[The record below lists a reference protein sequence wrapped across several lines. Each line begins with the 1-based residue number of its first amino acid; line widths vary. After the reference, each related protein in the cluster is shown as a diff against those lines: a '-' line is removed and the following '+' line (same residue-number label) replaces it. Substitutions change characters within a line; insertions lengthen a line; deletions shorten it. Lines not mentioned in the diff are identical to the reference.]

1 MFPLLRS
8 LVIVP
13 FLITLF
19 MARSVLAED
28 NWKTITDHDI
38 TVSSGSALDFS
49 ALVPTGPAGKHGS
62 VIVLP
67 DGHIGFERRSTP
79 ERFLCASLALSPL
92 SGGMPDKAGSDR
104 LVREL
109 TRTGYNLVRIHNV
122 DPLLMTDR
130 FKDFDF
136 DPEQLD
142 RLHYLLAQLKA
153 AGIYWIVDGMT
164 SDNAAWGDV
173 RPHRWVRKYRAK
185 MDVLTDPKGFAHWAT
200 LIERLWG
207 AKNPYTGIAPLK
219 DPAMLGIILVNEGSF
234 FYLVE
239 IYRPYPAQAG
249 YGPLYPLA
257 LAPQFRDWLKARYS
271 NDTAL
276 RSAWGAELKPQES
289 FTGTI
294 DLPVVV
300 RGKGPRDID
309 FMRFVVD
316 LEQRSYRAMEKRV
329 RDLGFKGLTTA
340 FDNWG
345 IISSDITR
353 SNLQWVDMHSYSAG
367 LPSKGGDPGSRMM
380 QSSLHKDMA
389 QYIRGLSNARQWGK
403 PFTVSE
409 YGQPFWNQWRH
420 ESAALMPA
428 FAAHQ
433 DWDMICQF
441 AESPIQFDYGPSP
454 FVRRQAIYPFSV
466 GGDPIAHA
474 AERLA
479 AMLYLRSD
487 VASSQKRIHVHMDTD
502 KMMARNGGQ
511 EHLPEPL
518 SKLAFISPLGLDFG
532 PIPDRPKPGEL
543 WVNLTGSQPW
553 WLVKSANGPAAG
565 RDLRS
570 DALAAL
576 QDAGLI
582 GSGNRSRPEN
592 QLFQSDT
599 GQLVIDSGA
608 GLIQVVTDRTVA
620 LALKGGDASIG
631 ALSVRTA
638 SGPAMF
644 AVSSLD
650 KKPIAQS
657 RHLLLWVLTDA
668 INTGMTFAD
677 AERTTIKTLG
687 KFPPQVR
694 TISATLRVAAE
705 NSAGLK
711 AWPLTLGGARREA
724 IPLTQAGGGIELHVD
739 TAALPDGPALFF
751 EIAGE

>member
-1 MFPLLRS
+1 MFRLLSSLIVVPL
-8 LVIVP
+8 
-13 FLITLF
+13 LITLLIA
-19 MARSVLAED
+19 ARSVLAED
-28 NWKTITDHDI
+28 NWKTVTDQDL

-49 ALVPTGPAGKHGS
+49 ALVATGPAGKYGS
-62 VIVLP
+62 AIVLP

-92 SGGMPDKAGSDR
+92 SGGMPDKAGSER

-109 TRTGYNLVRIHNV
+109 ARTGYNLVRLASV
-122 DPLLMTDR
+122 DALLMTSR

-136 DPEQLD
+136 DPEQFD

-153 AGIYWIVDGMT
+153 AGIYWIVDGLT

-173 RPHRWVRKYRAK
+173 RPHRWVKKYRTK
-185 MDVLTDPKGFAHWAT
+185 MDVLTDPKAFAHWAT

-207 AKNPYTGIAPLK
+207 AKNPYTGIAPMH
-219 DPAMLGIILVNEGSF
+219 DPAMLGMILVNEGSF

-239 IYRPYPAQAG
+239 AYRPHPAKAG
-249 YGPLYPLA
+249 DGPLYPPQ
-257 LAPQFRDWLKARYS
+257 LAPQFRDWLKAHYS

-276 RSAWGAELKPQES
+276 RSAWGTELKDPES
-289 FTGTI
+289 LAGLVA
-294 DLPVVV
+294 LPATV

-309 FMRFVVD
+309 FAHFIAD

-340 FDNWG
+340 FDNWSYLG
-345 IISSDITR
+345 ADITR
-353 SNLQWVDMHSYSAG
+353 SSLQWVDLHSYHV
-367 LPSKGGDPGSRMM
+367 LPNNHGEPGSRMM
-380 QSSLHKDMA
+380 QSSLHKNTG
-389 QYIRGLSNARQWGK
+389 QYIRALSNARQWGK
-403 PFTVSE
+403 PFTVTE
-409 YGQPFWNQWRH
+409 YGQPFWNRWRH

-428 FAAHQ
+428 VAAHQ
-433 DWDMICQF
+433 SWDAICQF
-441 AESPIQFDYGPSP
+441 AESPIQFDYGPSR

-479 AMLYLRSD
+479 AMLYLRGD
-487 VASSQKRIHVHMDTD
+487 VASSQNHIHLHLDAEKVL
-502 KMMARNGGQ
+502 ARSGGWEQ
-511 EHLPEPL
+511 VPEPL
-518 SKLAFISPLGLDFG
+518 SKLALISPMGLDFG
-532 PIPDRPKPGEL
+532 PIPGRPKPGEL

-553 WLVKSANGPAAG
+553 WLVKSTNGPAVG

-570 DALAAL
+570 DAVAAL
-576 QDAGLI
+576 QGAGLI
-582 GSGNRSRPEN
+582 GADNRSRPEN

-620 LALKGGDASIG
+620 LVLKGGNASAG
-631 ALSVRTA
+631 TLTVHTA
-638 SGPAMF
+638 SGPALF

-687 KFPPQVR
+687 KFPPQVQ
-694 TISATLRVAAE
+694 TISATLRVAVE
-705 NSAGLK
+705 NGDGLK
-711 AWPLTLGGARREA
+711 AWPLTLGGARRQA
-724 IPLTQAGGGIELHVD
+724 IPLTQTGDAIELHVD

-751 EIAGE
+751 EIAAK

>member
-1 MFPLLRS
+1 MFRLLFSVTLVPL
-8 LVIVP
+8 
-13 FLITLF
+13 LITLLL
-19 MARSVLAED
+19 AQNVLAEN
-28 NWKTITDHDI
+28 NWKTITDQDL
-38 TVSSGSALDFS
+38 TTSSGSALDFS

-62 VIVLP
+62 AVVLP
-67 DGHIGFERRSTP
+67 DGHIGFERRNTP
-79 ERFLCASLALSPL
+79 ERFLCASLALGPL
-92 SGGMPDKAGSDR
+92 SGGMPDKAASER

-109 TRTGYNLVRIHNV
+109 TRTGYNLVRFASV
-122 DPLLMTDR
+122 DALLMTGR

-153 AGIYWIVDGMT
+153 AGIYWIVDGLT

-173 RPHRWVRKYRAK
+173 RPHRWVKKYRAK
-185 MDVLTDPKGFAHWAT
+185 MDVLTDPKGFNHWAM
-200 LIERLWG
+200 LVERLWG
-207 AKNPYTGIAPLK
+207 AKNPYTGIAPIQ
-219 DPAMLGIILVNEGSF
+219 DPAMLGMILVNEGSF

-239 IYRPYPAQAG
+239 IYRPFPAQAG
-249 YGPLYPLA
+249 YGPLYPLQ
-257 LAPQFRDWLKARYS
+257 LAPQFRDWLKTHYG
-271 NDTAL
+271 NDAAL
-276 RSAWGAELKPQES
+276 RSAWGAELKAQES
-289 FTGTI
+289 LAGTI
-294 DLPVVV
+294 DLPTVA
-300 RGKGPRDID
+300 RGKGLRDID
-309 FMRFVVD
+309 FIRFVVD
-316 LEQRSYRAMEKRV
+316 LEQRGYRAMEKRV
-329 RDLGFKGLTTA
+329 RNLGFKGLTTA
-340 FDNWG
+340 FDNWSP
-345 IISSDITR
+345 ISSDITR
-353 SNLQWVDMHSYSAG
+353 SSLQWVDMHSYSG
-367 LPSKGGDPGSRMM
+367 LSDKHGDPGSRMA
-380 QSSLHKDMA
+380 QSSLHKDTA
-389 QYIRGLSNARQWGK
+389 QYIRTLSNARQWGK

-441 AESPIQFDYGPSP
+441 AEAPIQFDYGPSP
-454 FVRRQAIYPFSV
+454 FVRRQAIYPFSI

-474 AERLA
+474 GERLA
-479 AMLYLRSD
+479 AMLYRRGD
-487 VASSQKRIHVHMDTD
+487 VASSQKRIHLHLDAEKVMT
-502 KMMARNGGQ
+502 RSGGQ
-511 EHLPEPL
+511 EHVPEPL
-518 SKLAFISPLGLDFG
+518 SKLALISPMGLDFG
-532 PIPDRPKPGEL
+532 PIPERSRPGEL
-543 WVNLTGSQPW
+543 WVNLTGPEPW
-553 WLVKSANGPAAG
+553 WLVKPANGPAAG

-570 DALAAL
+570 EAVAAL
-576 QDAGLI
+576 QNAGLI

-620 LALKGGDASIG
+620 LVLKGGDASAGTLTVG
-631 ALSVRTA
+631 AA
-638 SGPAMF
+638 SGPALF

-677 AERTTIKTLG
+677 AERTTIKTRG
-687 KFPPQVR
+687 KFPPQVQ
-694 TISATLRVAAE
+694 TISATLRVASE

-711 AWPLTLGGARREA
+711 AWPLTLGGTRRQA
-724 IPLTQAGGGIELHVD
+724 IPLTQTGGAIELHVD

>member
-1 MFPLLRS
+1 MFRLLSSLIVVPL
-8 LVIVP
+8 
-13 FLITLF
+13 LITLLIA
-19 MARSVLAED
+19 ARNVLAED
-28 NWKTITDHDI
+28 SWKTVTDQDL

-49 ALVPTGPAGKHGS
+49 AMVATGPAGKYGS
-62 VIVLP
+62 AIVLS

-92 SGGMPDKAGSDR
+92 SGGMPDKAGSER

-109 TRTGYNLVRIHNV
+109 ARTGYNLVRLASV
-122 DPLLMTDR
+122 DALLMTGR

-136 DPEQLD
+136 DPEQFD

-153 AGIYWIVDGMT
+153 AGIYWIVDGLT

-173 RPHRWVRKYRAK
+173 RPHRWVKKYRTK
-185 MDVLTDPKGFAHWAT
+185 MDVLTDPKAFAHWAT

-207 AKNPYTGIAPLK
+207 AKNPYTGIAPMH
-219 DPAMLGIILVNEGSF
+219 DPAMLGMILVNEGSF

-239 IYRPYPAQAG
+239 AYRPHPAKAG
-249 YGPLYPLA
+249 DGPLYPPQ

-271 NDTAL
+271 NYSAL
-276 RSAWGAELKPQES
+276 RSAWGAELKDRES
-289 FTGTI
+289 LDGI
-294 DLPVVV
+294 VDLPATV

-309 FMRFVVD
+309 FARFIVD
-316 LEQRSYRAMEKRV
+316 VEQRAYRAMEKRV

-340 FDNWG
+340 FDNWSYLG
-345 IISSDITR
+345 ADITR
-353 SNLQWVDMHSYSAG
+353 SSLQWVDLHSYHV
-367 LPSKGGDPGSRMM
+367 LPNNHGEPGSRLV
-380 QSSLHKDMA
+380 QSSLHKNTG
-389 QYIRGLSNARQWGK
+389 QYIRALSNARQWGK
-403 PFTVSE
+403 PFTVTE
-409 YGQPFWNQWRH
+409 YGQPFWNRWRH

-428 FAAHQ
+428 VAAHQ
-433 DWDMICQF
+433 SWDAICQF

-479 AMLYLRSD
+479 AMLYLRGD
-487 VASSQKRIHVHMDTD
+487 VASSQHRIHLHLDAEKVLTSS
-502 KMMARNGGQ
+502 GGWEQ
-511 EHLPEPL
+511 VPEPL
-518 SKLAFISPLGLDFG
+518 SKLALISPLGLDFG
-532 PIPDRPKPGEL
+532 PIPGRPKPGEL

-570 DALAAL
+570 DAVAAL
-576 QDAGLI
+576 QGAGLI

-608 GLIQVVTDRTVA
+608 GIIQVVTDRTVA
-620 LALKGGDASIG
+620 LVLKGGNASAG
-631 ALSVRTA
+631 TLTVGTA
-638 SGPAMF
+638 SGPALF

-687 KFPPQVR
+687 KFPPQVQ
-694 TISATLRVAAE
+694 TISATLRVASE

-711 AWPLTLGGARREA
+711 AWPLTLGGTRRQA
-724 IPLTQAGGGIELHVD
+724 IPLMRTGDAIELHVD